1 MTSSESI
8 MKLTMVCVIVV
19 VSVLIFANT
28 FGYDNI
34 LSIQP
39 GETKILHQRL
49 ANPSIEHLET
59 VWNSF
64 SRIDVTQ
71 QTNVKSDNDP
81 NNDKILASILI
92 DADADTPVFRW
103 NGSVAD
109 LQWLKD
115 MDFLPYE
122 MAGRRKVNISL
133 VIGSGGGGDVLVFLA
148 GGSNNV
154 TAVELNPSILS
165 TVRKFGEAGRKH
177 I

>member
-109 LQWLKD
+109 LQWLKKIY
-115 MDFLPYE
+115 DFLPYE
-122 MAGRRKVNISL
+122 MAGRRKVNSIL
-133 VIGSGGGGDVLVFLA
+133 VIGSGGGGDVLFLA

-154 TAVELNPSILS
+154 TAVELNPSIHL